1 VFEGPAVINEEGAMN
16 SSVIVMDPPLTDA
29 DVRALLDEITRREFI
44 VGAAALSSLLVACGS
59 DDSAAPAASTSSG
72 PWSMVDDRGIEI
84 TLPQRPERVV
94 AYVGNAAVL
103 WDFGVRAVG
112 VFGPQRRKDGTPEP
126 AAGNVDL
133 DAVESAGD
141 TWEGV
146 NLEALAAIRPDLV
159 VTGIA
164 SGAMWVINDK
174 QADEVDQIAPIFAIE
189 VYDKPAT
196 QILAR
201 YQELATALGADP
213 SSPELQQ
220 ARKDFDAA
228 TDDLRAAIESK
239 PGLLTMFTYADSSGL
254 YIAKV
259 KDFPDLLDF
268 ADLGLDIVEA
278 GGPDNYYEL
287 LSWEQADRYPADLI
301 LADER
306 SYSLQPDQ
314 LAADYPTWN
323 QLPAV
328 QAGQVGGWNVETVLS
343 YQGFGAAISRLADDV
358 RSADTTVVP

>member
-1 VFEGPAVINEEGAMN
+1 MSAGMLVR
-16 SSVIVMDPPLTDA
+16 SKSLTDEQ
-29 DVRALLDEITRREFI
+29 VQRILDEITRREFI
-44 VGAAALSSLLVACGS
+44 IGAAALSSLFVACGK
-59 DDSAAPAASTSSG
+59 DDETAQGSPSASSG
-72 PWSMVDDRGIEI
+72 PWSMVDDRGVEI
-84 TLPQRPERVV
+84 TLPQQPERVV

-103 WDFGVRAVG
+103 WDFGMEVVG
-112 VFGPQRRKDGTPEP
+112 VFGPQRQKDGTPEP

-141 TWEGV
+141 TWTEV
-146 NLEALAAIRPDLV
+146 NLEKLAAIDPDLI

-174 QADEVDQIAPIFAIE
+174 QIDEIEQIAPIFAIE

-196 QILAR
+196 EILAR
-201 YQELATALGADP
+201 YEELAVALGGDP
-213 SSPELQQ
+213 SSPTLDQ
-220 ARKDFDAA
+220 AKKDFEAA
-228 TDDLRAAIESK
+228 TADLQAAIEEK
-239 PGLLTMFTYADSSGL
+239 PGLLTMFTYADADGL

-259 KDFPDLLDF
+259 KDFPDLLDYR
-268 ADLGLDIVEA
+268 ALGLDIVDA
-278 GGPDNYYEL
+278 GGPDNYYEM

-306 SYSLQPDQ
+306 SYSLQPDV

-328 QAGQVGGWNVETVLS
+328 KAGQVGGWNVETILS
-343 YQGFGAAISRLADDV
+343 YQGLAAAMSALAADV
-358 RSADTTVVP
+358 RAADPAVVS